1 MIGKTEL
8 SRRGTAARARVRL
21 VFALVAALLC
31 VANGP
36 ARADNPGETSITYA
50 GINSRHG
57 TYLLDV
63 LVNYQISRALKEALT
78 SGVHLELVIRAEVL
92 RENAWLPD
100 TAIVEKEFRFR
111 LHYNALLEKYLVKNE
126 NNGDL
131 ESFSDLA
138 AALRYSGKLLNA
150 KLLSASRLEP
160 EETYYCQVRAML
172 DQAGLS
178 LPLRMVAF
186 IKPVWRIKTDWY
198 VLPLR

>member
-1 MIGKTEL
+1 
-8 SRRGTAARARVRL
+8 
-21 VFALVAALLC
+21 VAAILC

-36 ARADNPGETSITYA
+36 ARADNSRETSITYA
-50 GINSRHG
+50 GINNRHG

-63 LVNYQISRALKEALT
+63 LVNYQISRALNEALT

-100 TAIVEKEFRFR
+100 TAIVEKDFRYR